1 MMPWSPIAV
10 DVWRYNPLI
19 AGRLLAGWIR
29 RPWLT
34 SCGWFLPGH
43 GASTWLALST
53 LHGDFLCWTN
63 PFHDYCLSF
72 ILKSEGQCWHF
83 LMFECHL
90 PFPSLFHHQLLWKQ
104 SLTRW
109 NRPYAPPSVRE
120 CELCPVLCCASPCC
134 CSRVDIIKIQS
145 DHLSPAQHSPA
156 QSITLPTKL
165 LSLAHTGHSAHSVQT
180 SYTELSHTPTP
191 CLQNWVNNNKYLKI

>member
-19 AGRLLAGWIR
+19 AGRLLAGWTR

-109 NRPYAPPSVRE
+109 NRCSASE
-120 CELCPVLCCASPCC
+120 CERVWALPCVVLCLSVLLLSGGHYQNSIRSPQP
-134 CSRVDIIKIQS
+134 SPAKP
-145 DHLSPAQHSPA
+145 SPAQASP
-156 QSITLPTKL
+156 INN
-165 LSLAHTGHSAHSVQT
+165 LANKAPVPG
-180 SYTELSHTPTP
+180 SHWP
-191 CLQNWVNNNKYLKI
+191 